1 MRVLEGHGMVKRT
14 RVVVVDDHPVVRRG
28 VASTFSEEADFDV
41 VGEGAS
47 AQDAIKLAREKRPD
61 LIVIDVTMPG
71 GGVEAATAIAKA
83 HPDVAILMLSIREDL
98 ATVRA
103 ALRAGAHGYISKGVS
118 GDDLVSTA
126 RRVLAGERYVTP
138 ELAARLIAEDVPA
151 QSAESEERVRL
162 RASLT
167 QRERQIFGLLG
178 EGLSNQEIAA
188 RIGLTENTVKHYVT
202 PLLHKLGVRSRTEA
216 ALLARKHDTQEG

>member
-1 MRVLEGHGMVKRT
+1 MPKKMK
-14 RVVVVDDHPVVRRG
+14 VVVVDDHPVVRRG
-28 VASTFSEEADFDV
+28 VVATFAEEHDFEV
-41 VGEGAS
+41 IGEGAS
-47 AQDAIKLAREKRPD
+47 AQDAINLARERRPD

-83 HPDVAILMLSIREDL
+83 QPNVAILMLSIREDL

-103 ALRAGAHGYISKGVS
+103 ALRGGAHGYISKGIN
-118 GDDLVSTA
+118 GTDLLASA

-138 ELAARLIAEDVPA
+138 ELAARLIAEEAPA
-151 QSAESEERVRL
+151 HGSDSEEGIRL

-167 QRERQIFGLLG
+167 QRERQIFDLLG
-178 EGLSNQEIAA
+178 EGLSNQDIAS
-188 RIGLTENTVKHYVT
+188 RIGLTENTVKHYIT

-216 ALLARKHDTQEG
+216 ALLARKREGSKA